1 MLIAVVGGGLASA
14 CHRSLD
20 SSDAQTASKDA
31 DADLDAASEPSG
43 DHPSACLP
51 LFHACTTTDE
61 CCAPNRCLNITGTP
75 ACQQEG
81 PALDADSS
89 EPVSDAAQDDG
100 GQDAAACY
108 PLFHA
113 CTSSEQCCTPN
124 RCLNITGSPA
134 CQVEGP
140 ARTQFTSWSR
150 AAGRE
155 GPACA
160 TGGGRPETCSD
171 QNGTIACDNRIR

>member
-1 MLIAVVGGGLASA
+1 MRSPRAVMLIAVLAGGLASA

-31 DADLDAASEPSG
+31 DANLDAASEPSG
-43 DHPSACLP
+43 DHPSACYP

-89 EPVSDAAQDDG
+89 EPDRMWQF
-100 GQDAAACY
+100 AAATHVHELR
-108 PLFHA
+108 P
-113 CTSSEQCCTPN
+113 
-124 RCLNITGSPA
+124 
-134 CQVEGP
+134 
-140 ARTQFTSWSR
+140 R
-150 AAGRE
+150 AAGRPE
-155 GPACA
+155 SKPCLCDGIRACHA
-160 TGGGRPETCSD
+160 VAGGAFSRTRQSGKRGLRD
-171 QNGTIACDNRIR
+171 RR